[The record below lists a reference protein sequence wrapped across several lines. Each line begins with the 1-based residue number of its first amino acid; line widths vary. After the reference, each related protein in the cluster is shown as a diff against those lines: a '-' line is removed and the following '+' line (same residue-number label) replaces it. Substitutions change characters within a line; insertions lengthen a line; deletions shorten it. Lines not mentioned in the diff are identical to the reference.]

1 MHKVILGNA
10 DSTLIDY
17 DTKIKVIDYLYS
29 KMDMSKYRYMMLQ
42 NTNKLKFLQEN
53 EHYVS
58 PNYKGFNYFLIMLTI
73 NEKHYCVVI
82 DRKKLSYHKNQ
93 LDMKTL
99 QVMQI
104 FMRTNESLFRGTIM
118 HGKLINHNNEYIFII
133 QDCFYLQ
140 GNDMLSI
147 KMDLKMV
154 QLDNIIK
161 NHFKK
166 EKDKKYC
173 NNFELKLNKLYEYKD
188 LENLINDI
196 MPNSTL
202 STNGLIFYPKLSGIT
217 IIHLDKKQ
225 DTIKTEII
233 TNNNEVIEQKS
244 YHIIHNFIDFLKNRT
259 YSYENGD
266 KKKVYWLSRTE
277 ITDVYDISEKE
288 TSEKQGIAL
297 VPNLKISHLCNNN
310 INDKPVKFNCIF
322 SNKFKKW
329 IPLEVL
335 D

>member
-1 MHKVILGNA
+1 MHKIILGNG
-10 DSTLIDY
+10 DSTLLDY
-17 DTKIKVIDYLYS
+17 DNKTKIIDFLYS

-73 NEKHYCVVI
+73 NEKHFCVVI

-99 QVMQI
+99 QVMQV
-104 FMRTNESLFRGTIM
+104 FMRTSEPLFRGTIM
-118 HGKLINHNNEYIFII
+118 HGKLINHNNEYFFII

-140 GNDMLSI
+140 GNSMLEMSMDK
-147 KMDLKMV
+147 KMIH
-154 QLDNIIK
+154 LDNIMK
-161 NHFKK
+161 THFKK

-196 MPNSTL
+196 MPKSTL
-202 STNGLIFYPKLSGIT
+202 GTNGLIFYPKLSGIT

-225 DTIKTEII
+225 ETTKTEIT

-266 KKKVYWLSRTE
+266 RKKIYWLSRTD

-288 TSEKQGIAL
+288 TSDKQGIAL

-310 INDKPVKFNCIF
+310 INDKPVKFNCVF

-329 IPLEVL
+329 IPLEVVN
-335 D
+335 